1 MSYSDGTTPNVAY
14 AYDLEGNRTSM
25 ADGTGTTSYTYDEL
39 GQILTVSSPASPAAK
54 VVGYRYDLDGE
65 RTKLIYPDGSWV
77 AYEFDKDGRMVSV
90 TDWANRVTRYAYLPD
105 GSVSSVQNANG
116 TSTIYRYDNVG
127 RLTQVWNLS
136 GANTI
141 SQHTYTLDS
150 AGNRTRLQEIRP
162 RIGIPRPIGVL
173 TPVTLDYSY
182 DRMYCV
188 NGGGW
193 SRREYY
199 VCLRFGGQPI
209 EQDAER
215 RQDDLC
221 L

>member
-1 MSYSDGTTPNVAY
+1 MVLALRVTPTMNSA
-14 AYDLEGNRTSM
+14 S
-25 ADGTGTTSYTYDEL
+25 
-39 GQILTVSSPASPAAK
+39 ILTVSSPASPAAK

-90 TDWANRVTRYAYLPD
+90 TNWANHVTRYAYLPD
-105 GSVSSVQNANG
+105 GSVSIVQNANG

-141 SQHTYTLDS
+141 SQHTYTLDKRRGIALACRRFDPGS
-150 AGNRTRLQEIRP
+150 AFPDRLAL
-162 RIGIPRPIGVL
+162 L

-182 DRMYCV
+182 DRHVSC
-188 NGGGW
+188 
-193 SRREYY
+193 RRGRLVQTGNTTY
-199 VCLRFGGQPI
+199 VIRFGGQPI